1 VSSTIETV
9 PEAVADGIYVLAE
22 CANAQRL
29 AVPVVLGDRGV
40 VVIDTGL
47 AETPARL
54 ILPGLAALGVAPSD
68 VRFVVIT
75 HSDAD
80 HHGGLGT
87 LSEECP
93 GASVLAHRLDVPWIE
108 DVERLIDERYRAR
121 RQDHGI
127 DASDDFV
134 RWVREN
140 VSGGCVHE
148 AVVGGERL
156 RIGPSRELE
165 LVHVP
170 GHSQGHLAVVDPK
183 TGTGLIGDAVFGAS
197 TPDSAGAAAAAPG
210 YYDVAAYR
218 RSIGRLAE
226 LRLTRLVGA
235 HYPVFEGEEA
245 VRTFLR
251 ESAEFCDRLERA
263 VLDTIGSA
271 ADGGTTSEIAA
282 AVAPLVRTWPP
293 EADESVIVATLAHLN
308 DLRDRGLVAMSSG
321 RPVRGG
327 PR

>member
-1 VSSTIETV
+1 VSLTV
-9 PEAVADGIYVLAE
+9 GTAPEAVADGIYVLDGRVG
-22 CANAQRL
+22 AQRL
-29 AVPVVLGDRGV
+29 AVPLVLGERGV
-40 VVIDTGL
+40 VVVDTGV

-54 ILPGLAALGVAPSD
+54 ILPGLSALGVAASD

-80 HHGGLGT
+80 HSGGLGP
-87 LSEECP
+87 LSGQCP

-121 RQDHGI
+121 RHEHGI
-127 DASDDFV
+127 DAGEDFV

-140 VSGGCVHE
+140 VSVGVVHE

-170 GHSQGHLAVVDPK
+170 GHSQGHLAVVDS
-183 TGTGLIGDAVFGAS
+183 TTRTGLIGDAVFGAF
-197 TPDSAGAAAAAPG
+197 TPDSEGAPVAAPG

-218 RSIGRLAE
+218 QSIDRFAE
-226 LRLTRLVGA
+226 LNLTRLVGA
-235 HYPVFEGEEA
+235 HYPVIEGEEA
-245 VRTFLR
+245 VRAFLR
-251 ESAEFCDRLERA
+251 VSAEFSDRLEGA

-271 ADGGTTSEIAA
+271 AESRTTAEIAA
-282 AVAPLVRTWPP
+282 AVAPLVRAWPP
-293 EADESVIVATLAHLN
+293 DADDSVVVATLAHLN
-308 DLRDRGLVAMSSG
+308 DLRDRGLVAMSSD
-321 RPVRGG
+321 RPVRWG
-327 PR
+327 PG